1 MSSVE
6 EPINWL
12 ENEDNVKHYEYSEFK
27 DVRLIGT
34 GAFGN
39 VFCGHLE
46 NKTYALKSFNNDDE
60 QTLKSIVKE
69 LTLHTIVHLHENI
82 IQFFGITI
90 ETDTIR
96 QVKKYSLVLE
106 YADSGSLKTYL
117 KKHFSELGWN
127 DKVDLALQLANAIL
141 FLHKNDII
149 HRDLHADNI
158 LVHQGKIKLA
168 DFGLSKRI
176 AEPTSLTTEMLGVV
190 PYIDPRS
197 FNNQYNVYLNQN
209 KHYSLNKKSDIYSIG
224 VIMWLISS
232 GRRPFYPEGVKY
244 DISLVLSIRDGDR
257 EKIISG
263 TPADYSNLYT
273 RCWKG
278 NPNERPDIQDVVS
291 ELQTIFKS
299 DMLTNTR
306 TQVDL
311 FESNE
316 GNVLTTNDFSREISN
331 SINKSL
337 LIENIPNI
345 IEARSDS
352 SRISMT
358 DSLNHLTVNKL
369 IKIIIKKH
377 SQERSKI

>member
-1 MSSVE
+1 MSSGE

-117 KKHFSELGWN
+117 KKHFNELGWD

-168 DFGLSKRI
+168 DF
-176 AEPTSLTTEMLGVV
+176 
-190 PYIDPRS
+190 
-197 FNNQYNVYLNQN
+197 
-209 KHYSLNKKSDIYSIG
+209 
-224 VIMWLISS
+224 
-232 GRRPFYPEGVKY
+232 
-244 DISLVLSIRDGDR
+244 VLSIRDGYR

-278 NPNERPDIQDVVS
+278 NPNERPDIQEVVS

-299 DMLTNTR
+299 DMLMNTR

-316 GNVLTTNDFSREISN
+316 GNVLTTNDLSREISN

-352 SRISMT
+352 SRISMA

-377 SQERSKI
+377 SQDYKYCYRRRQS